1 MHLAFRYSTALT
13 SAGHDSV
20 SLAKTF
26 CGECG
31 VQMVVARARAV
42 PSLRRATVLEIFLF
56 HNFFKLQKW
65 PNLGFLAL
73 FEIFD
78 FFEKFVNFQKS
89 KTLGLFPLMGR
100 REINVVSFESYSC
113 QLI

>member
-1 MHLAFRYSTALT
+1 MWRSDGGRSGSGCALAAPS
-13 SAGHDSV
+13 DS
-20 SLAKTF
+20 F
-26 CGECG
+26 GEF
-31 VQMVVARARAV
+31 
-42 PSLRRATVLEIFLF
+42 FLF
-56 HNFFKLQKW
+56 HNFSKLQKW